1 MEPRDW
7 LPLLEEIAERA
18 EALALAR
25 FRARDLHV
33 EEKPDRSLVTEVDL
47 AIEASARELLASR
60 HPELGVFGE
69 EQGETQGRGDVRLII
84 DPIDSTANFAR
95 GIPIFATLLAIESGG
110 EIVAGLV
117 SAPALGTRWSAARGH
132 GCYRGSERARVS
144 GVSSLK
150 SAQVFHGSLGGGE
163 AVRTP
168 RGVAE
173 LAQRASRDRGFGDFY
188 QHVLVA
194 EGAGEC
200 AVDPIVHPW
209 DIASLQVIVEEAGG
223 RATTIDGQRDV
234 YAGSL
239 VSTNGLLHDEV
250 LAIVR
255 GERPVLAG

>member
-7 LPLLEEIAERA
+7 LGLLEEVADRADAIARG
-18 EALALAR
+18 R

-33 EEKPDRSLVTEVDL
+33 EEKPDRTLVTEVDL
-47 AIEASARELLASR
+47 AIEESARELLASR

-69 EQGETQGRGDVRLII
+69 EQGETEGRSDARLII

-95 GIPIFATLLAIESGG
+95 GVPIFGTLLAIESGG

-132 GCYRGSERARVS
+132 GCYRDSERVRVS
-144 GVSSLK
+144 AVSSLK
-150 SAQVFHGSLGGGE
+150 NAQVFHGSLGGGE

-168 RGVAE
+168 SGVAE
-173 LAQRASRDRGFGDFY
+173 LGRRASRDRGFGDFY

-200 AVDPIVHPW
+200 AVDPLVFPW
-209 DIASLQVIVEEAGG
+209 DIAPLQVIVEEAGG
-223 RATTIDGQRDV
+223 RATTLDGRRDV

-250 LAIVR
+250 LEIVR
-255 GERPVLAG
+255 GAP